1 MGDGLVDLF
10 SEVLNVD
17 VSSLDEESSPD
28 TVDEWD
34 SLAAMMLVSAIE
46 TKFQVQLSTR
56 EIMKMSSIG
65 MARQS
70 LRGKGV
76 DV

>member
-1 MGDGLVDLF
+1 MSDILKQLF
-10 SEVLNVD
+10 SEVLSVD

-28 TVDEWD
+28 TIDEWD

-56 EIMKMSSIG
+56 DIMKMSTIG
-65 MARQS
+65 LARQS
-70 LRGKGV
+70 LRGRGV